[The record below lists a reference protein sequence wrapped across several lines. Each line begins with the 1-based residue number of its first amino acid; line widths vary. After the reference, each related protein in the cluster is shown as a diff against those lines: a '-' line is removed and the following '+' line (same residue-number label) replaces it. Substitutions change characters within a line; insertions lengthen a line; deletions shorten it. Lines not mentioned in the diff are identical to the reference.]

1 MPGCP
6 RPRRR
11 LLPALAA
18 GLTALGV
25 LTSCASTDGTGA
37 PQPGPGVAAV
47 VGDHVVTTDLL
58 TQRIRTAAPDLAQ
71 SLAAQADPG
80 SGRQGGSPL
89 DPETLADESRE
100 LLSTAVLHEVIAE
113 ASRRE
118 GIVVPPAEVDAQVA
132 AAGGPQAAAG
142 SGYDPA
148 TLRELVADQIAV
160 AEIGRRE
167 FDRLAVTVD
176 IGTFPTR
183 ADAARAADRLATD
196 AGTGALDGLGPDARV
211 LDTTLRPGSVTPG
224 ARVRTAS
231 SLVFGLPDRTVSIS
245 GPPGPPGS
253 PGQPAPDPSTQ
264 AWTVVRVRDR
274 DLAAPPPGADAVPA
288 ALVDPTT
295 MIQFGLRAVQP
306 LAQQLGVSI
315 NPRYGVWDPTQ
326 ERVAPTAAEAGTVA
340 PLRVAIPV
348 PPQVP
353 ASPPPAGSAP
363 VPTPAPVPAP

>member
-25 LTSCASTDGTGA
+25 LTSCASADSGS

-47 VGDHVVTTDLL
+47 VGDQVVTTDLL
-58 TQRIRTAAPDLAQ
+58 AQRVRTAAPDLAQ
-71 SLAAQADPG
+71 ALAAQ
-80 SGRQGGSPL
+80 SGPDSGPPSGTPL
-89 DPETLADESRE
+89 DATTLADESRE

-118 GIVVPPAEVDAQVA
+118 GIVVPPAQIDAQVA
-132 AAGGPQAAAG
+132 AAGGPAAAAG

-148 TLRELVADQIAV
+148 TLRQLVADRIAV

-183 ADAARAADRLATD
+183 AAAERAAAQLATD
-196 AGTGALDGLGPDARV
+196 PGTGV
-211 LDTTLRPGSVTPG
+211 LDALPPEATVIGATLRPGSVNPG
-224 ARVRTAS
+224 TRVRTAS
-231 SLVFGLPDRTVSIS
+231 SLVFGLPDRTVSVA
-245 GPPGPPGS
+245 GPPPAP
-253 PGQPAPDPSTQ
+253 PGQPAPDPSSE

-274 DLAAPPPGADAVPA
+274 DVAAPPPGADAVPA
-288 ALVDPTT
+288 ALVDATT
-295 MIQFGLRAVQP
+295 MTQFGLRAIQP
-306 LAQQLGVSI
+306 LALQLDVRV
-315 NPRYGVWDPTQ
+315 NPRYGAWDPTQ
-326 ERVAPTAAEAGTVA
+326 ERVVPSAADAGTVA
-340 PLRVAIPV
+340 PLQVAVPV
-348 PPQVP
+348 PPSPP
-353 ASPPPAGSAP
+353 ATPPPAGSVP
-363 VPTPAPVPAP
+363 VPTPAPAPAP